1 MNRVVVYFKILTFF
15 VCLTSGTTYAEQSP
29 NRYRRALVF
38 PGGGFQT
45 AIFLGM
51 LEEAEN
57 QGQAPDVVIG
67 SCGGAIAATIANIL
81 STNEERRAFL
91 ESREFYELLQSTKLE
106 YTSIFY
112 GLWNVSKFVMD
123 RLPFNDRVP
132 DLFDE
137 PLLAVPKEFVAPTL
151 NEPFLTSGIRAV
163 IIASRMHFNPEDV
176 GNPRGNKKLFQEVFF
191 TDEMTANLLRG
202 VQSEI
207 GTNFPESS
215 VMQETDVVLGVMPLV
230 AARAGVANPYYITPI
245 QINGYYYMTGAIDL
259 YPMDV
264 AHTLAD
270 IVLMPFSSGFD
281 FIDRHGYYSA
291 YRYEV
296 NEQLRRVTSKQA
308 THWIDISDQSEIYAR
323 YGLNPRPNWS
333 MLAIQSGLPDNYN
346 EYVDRVRQLWQ
357 YGRQRMRE
365 ALQTQEN
372 GKAHIRN
379 MDDGNTYPSLRDALG
394 R

>member
-1 MNRVVVYFKILTFF
+1 MNRFVAYFKILTFC
-15 VCLTSGTTYAEQSP
+15 VCLTFGIAYAEQSP
-29 NRYRRALVF
+29 VRYRRALVF

-57 QGQAPDVVIG
+57 QGQAPDVVVG

-91 ESREFYELLQSTKLE
+91 ESREFYELLQSNKLE

-112 GLWNVSKFVMD
+112 GLWNVSKFVLD

-132 DLFDE
+132 NLFDG
-137 PLLAVPKEFVAPTL
+137 PLLAMPKEFVAPTL
-151 NEPFLTSGIRAV
+151 NKPFLTSGIRAV
-163 IIASRMHFNPEDV
+163 IIASRMHFSPEDV
-176 GNPRGNKKLFQEVFF
+176 GNPRDGKKLLQEVFF
-191 TDEMTANLLRG
+191 TDEETAGLLRS

-215 VMQETDVVLGVMPLV
+215 VMQDTDVVLGVMPLV
-230 AARAGVANPYYITPI
+230 AARASVADPYYVTPI
-245 QINGYYYMTGAIDL
+245 QIDGYYYMTGAIDL
-259 YPMDV
+259 YPLNV
-264 AHTLAD
+264 AHRLAN

-281 FIDRHGYYSA
+281 SIERYGYHSA
-291 YRYEV
+291 YRYEI

-308 THWIDISDQSEIYAR
+308 THWIDFSDQSEIYAR
-323 YGLNPRPNWS
+323 YGFNPRPNWS
-333 MLAIQSGLPDNYN
+333 MLEIQSRLPDNYD
-346 EYVDRVRQLWQ
+346 EYVERVRQLWQ
-357 YGRQRMRE
+357 YGRERMRE
-365 ALQTQEN
+365 ALQTEEN
-372 GKAHIRN
+372 SKAHIRK
-379 MDDGNTYPSLRDALG
+379 MDDGNTYPSLREGLG